1 MDRTLELRL
10 QWLLLLFGLG
20 ALLYLLGPVLTPFVV
35 SALLAWLFDPLA
47 TRMQRRGLSRTLA
60 TVVVFV
66 LLALVLTIVVLIA
79 IPLLEH
85 QLSYLFEQLPRYREW
100 FMGSALPWVEAR
112 TGLELAS
119 FFDPDRLIELT
130 REHWQEAGGVASTVM
145 GHVTRSGMAIVGW
158 LITLMLIP
166 VVTFYFLRDWP
177 MFMLRIRQL
186 LPRPV
191 EPRVVALAGE
201 SDVML
206 GGFLRGQM
214 LVMLGQGLL
223 YSVGLWLVGIDL
235 AFLIGMGAGLI
246 SFIPYLGAIVGLGV
260 AVIAALVQHGDL
272 LHVVLVL
279 AVFAFGQ
286 TVESVALT
294 PWLVGDR
301 IGMHPVAVIFAV
313 MAGGALFGFVG
324 VLLALPVAAVAMVLL
339 RYAHTRYVES
349 QLYAGETNE
358 GVVVPDPGTGEEA
371 RDWSPATP
379 PGLDRV
385 NEPLDPTRK

>member
-1 MDRTLELRL
+1 MNSSMELRL
-10 QWLLLLFGLG
+10 QWLLLLLALG

-47 TRMQRRGLSRTLA
+47 TRMERRGLSRTLA
-60 TVVVFV
+60 TCVVFV

-85 QLSYLFEQLPRYREW
+85 QLSYLVEQLPRYGEW
-100 FMGSALPWVEAR
+100 FVGTAVPWVEAR
-112 TGLELAS
+112 TGLELAN
-119 FFDPDRLIELT
+119 FFDPDRLIAMM

-145 GHVTRSGMAIVGW
+145 GHVTRSGMAIIGGLV
-158 LITLMLIP
+158 TLMLIP

-177 MFMLRIRQL
+177 VFMERIRQM

-191 EPRVVALAGE
+191 EPRVVALARE

-235 AFLIGMGAGLI
+235 AFLIGMGAGLV

-301 IGMHPVAVIFAV
+301 IGMHPIAVIFAV
-313 MAGGALFGFVG
+313 MAGGQLFGFVG

-339 RYAHTRYVES
+339 RYAYARYVES
-349 QLYAGETNE
+349 QLYAGESGE
-358 GVVVPDPGTGEEA
+358 GVVMPDPGTGEGA
-371 RDWSPATP
+371 REWRPSTP
-379 PGLDRV
+379 PGTGRV
-385 NEPLDPTRK
+385 QESLDPTRK

>member
-1 MDRTLELRL
+1 MDRSLELRL
-10 QWLLLLFGLG
+10 QWLLLLVGFG

-60 TVVVFV
+60 TCVVFV
-66 LLALVLTIVVLIA
+66 LLILVLTIVVLIA

-85 QLSYLFEQLPRYREW
+85 QLAYLVDQLPRYREW
-100 FMGSALPWVEAR
+100 FVGSALPWVEAR
-112 TGLELAS
+112 TGLELAGYL
-119 FFDPDRLIELT
+119 DPDRLVELL
-130 REHWQEAGGVASTVM
+130 REHWQEAGGLASTAM
-145 GHVTRSGMAIVGW
+145 GYVTRSGMAIIGW

-177 MFMLRIRQL
+177 VFMERIHRM

-191 EPRVVALAGE
+191 EPRVVALAKE

-246 SFIPYLGAIVGLGV
+246 SFIPFLGAIVGVGV

-301 IGMHPVAVIFAV
+301 IGMHPIAVIFAV
-313 MAGGALFGFVG
+313 MAGGQLFGFVG
-324 VLLALPVAAVAMVLL
+324 VLMALPVAAVVMVLL

-349 QLYAGETNE
+349 QLYAGQPNE
-358 GVVVPDPGTGEEA
+358 GVVMPDPGTGDSA
-371 RDWSPATP
+371 REWGAVTP
-379 PGLDRV
+379 PGTGRT
-385 NEPLDPTRK
+385 NEPLDPARK